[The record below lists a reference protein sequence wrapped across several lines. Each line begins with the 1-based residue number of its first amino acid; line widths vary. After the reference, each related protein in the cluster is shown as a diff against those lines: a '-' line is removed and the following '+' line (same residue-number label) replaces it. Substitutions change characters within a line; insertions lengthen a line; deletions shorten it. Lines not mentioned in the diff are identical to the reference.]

1 MGTKTIEKQLQ
12 DLTQQVV
19 LLRSQVIGVII
30 EKDPEGEYRPAFVKK
45 VLKALKEKPTFVYE
59 GKGSLLRQ
67 LKRTK

>member
-19 LLRSQVIGVII
+19 LLRSLVISVIT

-45 VLKALKEKPTFVYE
+45 VLKAMKENPAFVYE
-59 GKGSLLRQ
+59 GKGSFLRQ
-67 LKRTK
+67 LKRSK